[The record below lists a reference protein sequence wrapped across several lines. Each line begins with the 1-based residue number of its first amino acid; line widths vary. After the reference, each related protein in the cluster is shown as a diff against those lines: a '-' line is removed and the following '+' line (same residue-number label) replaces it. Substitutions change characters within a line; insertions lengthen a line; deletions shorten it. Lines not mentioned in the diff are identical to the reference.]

1 MMTDVYPRE
10 NFFFTN
16 MLPASVAASAP
27 PDRRYGCKRGRQRAT
42 GPAGSVLVKE
52 TVPRGDI
59 ISQKAQYRR
68 STDWAFSARL
78 ATTGSCSRCRR
89 CTLEPPSPA
98 TYRRHLLC
106 RRAGGEGLAALRDGE
121 VVSGGG
127 LRRAIQQAE
136 AGGIRR
142 RYTANLSG
150 VPVELRGAPG
160 ALPDPAR
167 GYAGGRLKFTELLGA
182 LVLGDRRA
190 RRSWSSACRRSCA
203 DL

>member
-89 CTLEPPSPA
+89 CTLEPPSSA

-121 VVSGGG
+121 VVSEVGCGVRSNRPKQEVFGG
-127 LRRAIQQAE
+127 AIRPTSQACRWSC
-136 AGGIRR
+136 AVRQVR
-142 RYTANLSG
+142 CPTR
-150 VPVELRGAPG
+150 
-160 ALPDPAR
+160 
-167 GYAGGRLKFTELLGA
+167 LGA
-182 LVLGDRRA
+182 TRA
-190 RRSWSSACRRSCA
+190 EGSSSPSCSVRWY
-203 DL
+203 